1 MGTEVPD
8 EPHYT
13 RGIADRDVLGLP
25 QHGVIEDESL
35 GGAGESL
42 IITES
47 GDTHQNV
54 TVVAR
59 DEGRVYAEVP
69 GYGRLRPATS
79 EGTPRS
85 LELLESEV
93 AEIGLQKLSANINCE
108 YREITSL
115 SHLLFSRVPS
125 SSKFLLGINR

>member
-93 AEIGLQKLSANINCE
+93 AEIGLQKLSDIVAKLHVEVAVEDGSAGFACM
-108 YREITSL
+108 L
-115 SHLLFSRVPS
+115 
-125 SSKFLLGINR
+125 LLGR